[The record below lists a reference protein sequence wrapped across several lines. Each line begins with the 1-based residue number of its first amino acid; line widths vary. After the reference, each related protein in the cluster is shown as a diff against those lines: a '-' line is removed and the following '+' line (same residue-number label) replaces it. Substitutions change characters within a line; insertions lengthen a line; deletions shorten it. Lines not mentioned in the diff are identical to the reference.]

1 MSEREALEVAYLA
14 AVEAHKTHP
23 PRLRRGRDGIY
34 HCAACNPGSWW
45 ERPADW
51 LLFTRL
57 GKVTWWATGC
67 AAIYGLTLLF
77 QHLGW
82 YR

>member
-1 MSEREALEVAYLA
+1 M
-14 AVEAHKTHP
+14 
-23 PRLRRGRDGIY
+23 
-34 HCAACNPGSWW
+34 NWW
-45 ERPADW
+45 ERPVDR

-57 GKVTWWATGC
+57 GNVTWWATGG